1 MPLHSHKN
9 PSQHGSCTER
19 DQRPSG
25 QADKDSPSRGQT
37 CSWARLPC
45 LVMPTFPILHLEGR
59 LLVLTMAGQS
69 APQSAVKK
77 AETKDD
83 CWVGLRV
90 HSMAA
95 WWADLKA
102 PMMAEKRAV
111 QRAQNSAG
119 WMVGSMVSKWAA

>member
-1 MPLHSHKN
+1 
-9 PSQHGSCTER
+9 
-19 DQRPSG
+19 
-25 QADKDSPSRGQT
+25 
-37 CSWARLPC
+37 
-45 LVMPTFPILHLEGR
+45 MPTFPILHLEGR